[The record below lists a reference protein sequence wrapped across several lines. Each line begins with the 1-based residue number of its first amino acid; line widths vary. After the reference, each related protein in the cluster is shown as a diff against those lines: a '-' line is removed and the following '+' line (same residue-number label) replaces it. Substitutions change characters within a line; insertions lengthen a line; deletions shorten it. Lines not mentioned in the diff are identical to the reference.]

1 MFSQNC
7 NLEVLS
13 LGHGNY
19 GMQMDSNVFLGADKL
34 KILDLGKNYR
44 LGYCLS
50 ILFPGFAQT
59 NITRNLFDPLGELKY
74 LFLQSNVFPVI
85 SSNFFQQNTNV
96 EYIDVTNSQVTKLSV
111 EAFRSNTKLAQL
123 LMRQNRL
130 DMIEDGTFD
139 SVQDLEWIDLGRNQ
153 LTSVT
158 SELFAKNENLRI
170 VDLGNFAV
178 NVNTLIQSGSGGHKL
193 FEVEVSSFW

>member
-50 ILFPGFAQT
+50 IFFPRFCP
-59 NITRNLFDPLGELKY
+59 DKY
-74 LFLQSNVFPVI
+74 H
-85 SSNFFQQNTNV
+85 
-96 EYIDVTNSQVTKLSV
+96 
-111 EAFRSNTKLAQL
+111 A
-123 LMRQNRL
+123 
-130 DMIEDGTFD
+130 
-139 SVQDLEWIDLGRNQ
+139 
-153 LTSVT
+153 
-158 SELFAKNENLRI
+158 
-170 VDLGNFAV
+170 
-178 NVNTLIQSGSGGHKL
+178 
-193 FEVEVSSFW
+193 

>member
-1 MFSQNC
+1 
-7 NLEVLS
+7 
-13 LGHGNY
+13 
-19 GMQMDSNVFLGADKL
+19 
-34 KILDLGKNYR
+34 
-44 LGYCLS
+44 
-50 ILFPGFAQT
+50 
-59 NITRNLFDPLGELKY
+59 
-74 LFLQSNVFPVI
+74 
-85 SSNFFQQNTNV
+85 
-96 EYIDVTNSQVTKLSV
+96 
-111 EAFRSNTKLAQL
+111 
-123 LMRQNRL
+123 MRQNRL